1 MSSSLPLV
9 SILLITYNQEKLVE
23 ESFRSLLAQTYPSI
37 EIIVADDFSKDKT
50 RLIIEEI
57 AKNYFGHINI
67 IFHDTNFNQGVCEN
81 INQAV
86 KLCQGE
92 MIFIAAGDD
101 ISSPTRCETVMTEW
115 LKHDKKP
122 GLIATDAFDMTLEGE
137 ILGIKKTSIFQNY
150 ESLKDWVEK
159 PPYFFGSSHS
169 WSRSFLKKFPPLN
182 QNLSAE
188 DHLMVFRALISD
200 GALTISEPLVKHRR
214 GGVTLKKY
222 ISLSKKIQ
230 KLKVGFCD
238 KYTLLQQMLV
248 DAKDQTDLP
257 LLKKHLAIEINEC
270 ELAISLFNTKGISRK
285 IIRCCKFDDTSI
297 FFKLRLLTYTAF
309 PSILKPIFWLKK
321 FARKYQ

>member
-1 MSSSLPLV
+1 MNHPLA
-9 SILLITYNQEKLVE
+9 SIILLTYNHEDLVE
-23 ESFRSLLAQTYPSI
+23 ESLKSLLNQTYIPL
-37 EIIVADDFSKDKT
+37 EIIISDDFSKDKT
-50 RLIIEEI
+50 SEKIMAVVSQYQGPHQIEL
-57 AKNYFGHINI
+57 
-67 IFHDTNFNQGVCEN
+67 NFNQQNLGLCEN
-81 INQAV
+81 INAAV
-86 KLCQGE
+86 KRCSGDF
-92 MIFIAAGDD
+92 IFAAAGDD
-101 ISSPTRCETVMTEW
+101 VSLPNRCEIVMTQW
-115 LKHDKKP
+115 LQHDKKP
-122 GLIATDAFDMTLEGE
+122 GLIATDAFDMAIDGE
-137 ILGIKKTSIFQNY
+137 ILGTKKTSIFQNY
-150 ESLKDWVEK
+150 AGLKDWINK

-169 WSRSFLKKFPPLN
+169 WSSKFLKKFPPLN

-188 DHLMVFRALISD
+188 DHLMVFRAIISD

-222 ISLSKKIQ
+222 ISLSEKIQ
-230 KLKVGFCD
+230 KLKAGFPD
-238 KYTLLQQMLV
+238 KYTLLKQMLV